1 MRGLVFKNRLST
13 RLGSAVSEAEE
24 KDGWLCINAYSVC
37 GVLGA
42 SLCVGWHLSLLLRP
56 DLFYASGG
64 FMEPLYGI
72 MGFIIATFL
81 VYFVMS
87 MGASLVQSHRSVGGI
102 VALVS
107 ALVAFFPLG
116 GGGVPLTVI
125 KILFAGV
132 SCAVGMSLWVDFLCS
147 QPRLRTRLIFSAV
160 MALGVFWSF
169 GLMLVMAPFSTF
181 VILAYG
187 VISPLCYLILGARFA
202 KTHGFSDHDVKQTD
216 VRNLITWRSCLL
228 TIIGSMAQGFSLA
241 WLLPPVCDDPLL
253 PACIMGGT
261 FLVMVAL
268 FMDTLHRFVI
278 REKLIRKLFLPV
290 IVSAFLI
297 VLVLPEAW
305 RFLPMA
311 IAFVFSLL
319 PYATAFFAT
328 CEHMVL
334 EELSVFRAF
343 PSMRGYAT
351 AGLFFGLAF
360 GGFATTSDMFG
371 DATLQVW
378 VLVVVVVFIIVFSM
392 LTTKSFYPG
401 DETRSLAEQ
410 DPLEDEGARMAAPG
424 PLAEYNL
431 LLRRRCDSL
440 GVLYGLTERQQEVF
454 FLLARGR
461 NTAFIQEHLVI
472 SPHTVKA
479 HIGAIYKKTGLHS
492 QQELIDLVEGEEGL
506 SSLLESDSNSDGEV

>member
-1 MRGLVFKNRLST
+1 MRGLVFKNRP
-13 RLGSAVSEAEE
+13 SAHPVSAASEAGEQ
-24 KDGWLCINAYSVC
+24 DGWLCINAYSVG

-56 DLFYASGG
+56 DLLYASGG
-64 FMEPLYGI
+64 SMEPLHGI
-72 MGFIIATFL
+72 MGFVIATFL

-87 MGASLVQSHRSVGGI
+87 MGASLMQSHRSVGGT

-116 GGGVPLTVI
+116 EGVSLTVI

-132 SCAVGMSLWVDFLCS
+132 GCAVGMSLWVDLLCS

-202 KTHGFSDHDVKQTD
+202 KAHGFSDHDVKQTD

-241 WLLPPVCDDPLL
+241 WLLPPVCSDPLL
-253 PACIMGGT
+253 PACVMGGT
-261 FLVMVAL
+261 FLVMVIL

-290 IVSAFLI
+290 IVSAFLM
-297 VLVLPEAW
+297 VLVLPEPW

-311 IAFVFSLL
+311 VAFVFSLL

-371 DATLQVW
+371 DVTLQDV
-378 VLVVVVVFIIVFSM
+378 
-392 LTTKSFYPG
+392 
-401 DETRSLAEQ
+401 
-410 DPLEDEGARMAAPG
+410 
-424 PLAEYNL
+424 
-431 LLRRRCDSL
+431 
-440 GVLYGLTERQQEVF
+440 
-454 FLLARGR
+454 
-461 NTAFIQEHLVI
+461 
-472 SPHTVKA
+472 
-479 HIGAIYKKTGLHS
+479 
-492 QQELIDLVEGEEGL
+492 
-506 SSLLESDSNSDGEV
+506 

>member
-107 ALVAFFPLG
+107 ALVAFFPL

>member
-1 MRGLVFKNRLST
+1 MRGLVFKNRP
-13 RLGSAVSEAEE
+13 SAHPVSAASEAGEQ
-24 KDGWLCINAYSVC
+24 DGWLCINAYSVG

-56 DLFYASGG
+56 DLLYASGG
-64 FMEPLYGI
+64 SMEPLHGI
-72 MGFIIATFL
+72 MGFVIATFL

-87 MGASLVQSHRSVGGI
+87 MGASLMQSHRSVGGT

-116 GGGVPLTVI
+116 EGVSLTVI

-132 SCAVGMSLWVDFLCS
+132 GCAVGMSLWVDLLCS

-202 KTHGFSDHDVKQTD
+202 KAHGFSDHDVKQTD

-241 WLLPPVCDDPLL
+241 WLLPPVCSDPLL
-253 PACIMGGT
+253 PACVMGGT
-261 FLVMVAL
+261 FLVMVIL

-290 IVSAFLI
+290 IVSAFLM
-297 VLVLPEAW
+297 VLVLPEPW

-311 IAFVFSLL
+311 VAFVFSLL

-371 DATLQVW
+371 DVTLQVW
-378 VLVVVVVFIIVFSM
+378 VLVVVVIFIIVFSM

-410 DPLEDEGARMAAPG
+410 DPLEGEGVQAAAPG

-479 HIGAIYKKTGLHS
+479 HVGAIYKKTGLHS

-506 SSLLESDSNSDGEV
+506 SSLWESASNSDEEV

>member
-1 MRGLVFKNRLST
+1 
-13 RLGSAVSEAEE
+13 
-24 KDGWLCINAYSVC
+24 
-37 GVLGA
+37 
-42 SLCVGWHLSLLLRP
+42 
-56 DLFYASGG
+56 
-64 FMEPLYGI
+64 
-72 MGFIIATFL
+72 
-81 VYFVMS
+81 
-87 MGASLVQSHRSVGGI
+87 
-102 VALVS
+102 
-107 ALVAFFPLG
+107 
-116 GGGVPLTVI
+116 
-125 KILFAGV
+125 
-132 SCAVGMSLWVDFLCS
+132 
-147 QPRLRTRLIFSAV
+147 

>member
-1 MRGLVFKNRLST
+1 MRGLVFKNRP
-13 RLGSAVSEAEE
+13 SAHPVSAASEAGEQ
-24 KDGWLCINAYSVC
+24 DGWLCINAYSVG

-56 DLFYASGG
+56 DLLYASGG
-64 FMEPLYGI
+64 SMEPLHGI
-72 MGFIIATFL
+72 MGFVIATFL

-87 MGASLVQSHRSVGGI
+87 MGASLMQSHRWVGGT

-116 GGGVPLTVI
+116 EGVSLTVI

-132 SCAVGMSLWVDFLCS
+132 GCAVGMSLWVDLLCS

-202 KTHGFSDHDVKQTD
+202 KAHGFSDHDVKQTD

-241 WLLPPVCDDPLL
+241 WLLPPVCSDPLL
-253 PACIMGGT
+253 PACVMGGT
-261 FLVMVAL
+261 FLVMVIL

-290 IVSAFLI
+290 IVSAFLM
-297 VLVLPEAW
+297 VLVLPEPW

-311 IAFVFSLL
+311 VAFVFSLL

-371 DATLQVW
+371 DVTLQVW
-378 VLVVVVVFIIVFSM
+378 VLVVVVIFIIVFSM

-410 DPLEDEGARMAAPG
+410 DPLEGEGVQAAAPG

-479 HIGAIYKKTGLHS
+479 HVGAIYKKTGLHS

-506 SSLLESDSNSDGEV
+506 SSLWESASNSDEEV

>member
-116 GGGVPLTVI
+116 GGVPLTVI

-132 SCAVGMSLWVDFLCS
+132 SCAVGMSLWIDFLCS